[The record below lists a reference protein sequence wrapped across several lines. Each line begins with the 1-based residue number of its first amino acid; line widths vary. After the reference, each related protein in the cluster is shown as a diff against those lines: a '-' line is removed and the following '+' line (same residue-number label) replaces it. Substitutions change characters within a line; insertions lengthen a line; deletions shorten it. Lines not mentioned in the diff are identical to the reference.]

1 MLENPTPADT
11 LREDIRTMPEPTN
24 IRERF
29 ILDCMKAALEK
40 MESLLTK
47 SEE

>member
-40 MESLLTK
+40 MES
-47 SEE
+47 EA